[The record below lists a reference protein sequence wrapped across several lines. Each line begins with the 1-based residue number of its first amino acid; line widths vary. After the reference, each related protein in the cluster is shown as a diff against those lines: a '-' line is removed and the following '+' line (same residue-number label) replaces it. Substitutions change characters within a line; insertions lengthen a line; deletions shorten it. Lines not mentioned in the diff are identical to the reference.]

1 MVNKLRGQVF
11 PFDRGSQ
18 YTSKQF
24 VMLLLR
30 YGIRAST
37 SDLGACCDNDVV
49 MRFFGSL
56 KHD

>member
-11 PFDRGSQ
+11 LCDRGSQ

-24 VMLLLR
+24 VMLLLG

-37 SDLGACCDNDVV
+37 SDFSACCDNDVV
-49 MRFFGSL
+49 KRFFGSL